1 MDDWKDKDLGT
12 ALRLS
17 VLFQTCNQYKSPDFA
32 LPSGQGRAKEK
43 IMYSGQGRAG
53 HRAKKFAL

>member
-1 MDDWKDKDLGT
+1 MITQVTNLGT

-43 IMYSGQGRAG
+43 LMYSGQGRAG